1 MNLQALS
8 EVVLSERF
16 SVPALPHA
24 EAVQDDVFKSRFTA
38 VFNTAYLLATI
49 EGFCAE
55 ELADCVSPV
64 HETVTGTGV
73 DFKHIKA
80 ATCDAPVFVKGYVVE
95 VADRAVI
102 FFASATQHGETIGA
116 GTLRFAIMARSAAPI
131 DTQSTQVEIRPGAK
145 VTEDFLSAS
154 PRFDR
159 APRSSRIRSAGAA
172 GVVQCSL

>member
-16 SVPALPHA
+16 SVPALPHP
-24 EAVQDDVFKSRFTA
+24 EAVQDEMFKSRFTA

-64 HETVTGTGV
+64 HDTVVGTGV

-102 FFASATQHGETIGA
+102 FFASATQYGETIGA
-116 GTLRFAIMARSAAPI
+116 GTLRFAIISRTTGIDDAQISAPAAPI
-131 DTQSTQVEIRPGAK
+131 STSQHAP
-145 VTEDFLSAS
+145 S

-159 APRSSRIRSAGAA
+159 PRHSSRIRSVGAM

>member
-24 EAVQDDVFKSRFTA
+24 EAVQDDIFKSRFTA

-49 EGFCAE
+49 EGFCVE

-64 HETVTGTGV
+64 HETVVGTGV

-116 GTLRFAIMARSAAPI
+116 GTLRFAIMARADGAA
-131 DTQSTQVEIRPGAK
+131 DGQSAK
-145 VTEDFLSAS
+145 VERPSQKLIDDSFTAS

-159 APRSSRIRSAGAA
+159 MPQSSRIRSAGSM

>member
-24 EAVQDDVFKSRFTA
+24 EAVQDDIFKNRFTA

-64 HETVTGTGV
+64 HETVVGTGV

-116 GTLRFAIMARSAAPI
+116 GTLRFAIMARTDAAV
-131 DTQSTQVEIRPGAK
+131 DERAAK
-145 VTEDFLSAS
+145 VETRPSQKSIDDSFSVS

-159 APRSSRIRSAGAA
+159 APQSSRIRSAGSV